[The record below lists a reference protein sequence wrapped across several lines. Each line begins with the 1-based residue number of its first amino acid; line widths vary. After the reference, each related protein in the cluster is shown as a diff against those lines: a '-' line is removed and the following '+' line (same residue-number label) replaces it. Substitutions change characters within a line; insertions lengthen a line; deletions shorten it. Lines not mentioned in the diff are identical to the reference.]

1 MINLFGPINSLGY
14 GVVFR
19 NLCKAL
25 AELNE
30 LPMSVSPIGGRLEC
44 ETPEELKLFQS
55 FNKLFDVR
63 HPSLMIW
70 HAWEM
75 HHFCG
80 TPRIGMP
87 IFEGTNFN
95 RVESNCLTQLDYI
108 AVMSE
113 WAKEVIVSQE
123 VKEED
128 KVFIIPGGID
138 ERVFNPA
145 VEASSHK
152 SRQYD
157 FTFLSSGKFEVR
169 KGHKLLLDSYINAF
183 HKKVDGKVRLMVHW
197 FNPFIRGKGGEGF
210 EMILDNTLTLEKSRG
225 GEYGFERNGPNCY
238 KMDNIFIE
246 YVPRVQTQKELA
258 SIYQSADA
266 GVFPYFAEGWNLPLI
281 EMMAIGKPCLATAYS
296 APMDFI
302 TEETNYLITDFN
314 MEKIDDPR
322 WFSDDAG
329 YWAVPKKDKLMEDML
344 YMYHRKEEDKEM
356 GEKASIHILE
366 NFTWKHSAGAML
378 DMVEVTGG

>member
-25 AELNE
+25 VELNE
-30 LPMSVSPIGGRLEC
+30 LPMSVSPVGGRLEC
-44 ETPEELKLFQS
+44 ETPEELRLFQS
-55 FNKLFDVR
+55 FNKLFNIK
-63 HPSLMIW
+63 HPSLMVW

-95 RVESNCLTQLDYI
+95 TVEANCLTQLDYI

-113 WAKEVIVSQE
+113 WAKEVVVSQE
-123 VKEED
+123 VKEEG
-128 KVFIIPGGID
+128 KVFIIPGGVD
-138 ERVFNPA
+138 ECIFNPA
-145 VEASSHK
+145 VQPSTHK
-152 SRQYD
+152 SKQYN
-157 FTFLSSGKFEVR
+157 FTFLSSGKFEIR
-169 KGHKLLLDSYINAF
+169 KGHKLLLDSFIEAF

-197 FNPFIRGKGGEGF
+197 FNPFVRGPKGQSF
-210 EMILDNTLTLEKSRG
+210 EEMLDNTLVSK
-225 GEYGFERNGPNCY
+225 GFTHTDTNQYAMN
-238 KMDNIFIE
+238 NIFIE
-246 YVPRVQTQKELA
+246 YIPRVKTQRELA

-281 EMMAIGKPCLATAYS
+281 EMMAIGKPCLATSYS

-302 TEETNYLITDFN
+302 AEETNYLITDFT

-322 WFSDDAG
+322 WFNDDAG

-344 YMYHRKEEDKEM
+344 YMYYRKREDKEM
-356 GEKASIHILE
+356 GKKASVHILE
-366 NFTWKHSAGAML
+366 NFTWKHSAAAIIEMT
-378 DMVEVTGG
+378 DTIGG

>member
-1 MINLFGPINSLGY
+1 MINLFGPVNSLGY

-19 NLCKAL
+19 SLCKAL

-30 LPMSVSPIGGRLEC
+30 IPMSISPIGGRLEC
-44 ETPEELKLFQS
+44 ESSKELNMFRS
-55 FNKLFDVR
+55 FNTLFDIK

-95 RVESNCLTQLDYI
+95 RVEANCLSQLDYI
-108 AVMSE
+108 SVMSE

-128 KVFIIPGGID
+128 KVFVIPGGVD
-138 ERVFNPA
+138 ELVFNPA
-145 VEASSHK
+145 AQP
-152 SRQYD
+152 SRHRSRLYD

-169 KGHKLLLDSYINAF
+169 KGHKLLLDSFIEAF

-197 FNPFIRGKGGEGF
+197 FNPFVRGPKGQGF
-210 EMILDNTLTLEKSRG
+210 EELLNNTFISK
-225 GEYGFERNGPNCY
+225 GFIHADENHYR
-238 KMDNIFIE
+238 MDNIFVD
-246 YVPRVQTQKELA
+246 YVPRVPTQKELA

-281 EMMAIGKPCLATAYS
+281 EMMAVGKPCLATAYS

-302 TEETNYLITDFN
+302 TEETNCLITDYT

-322 WFSDDAG
+322 WFSEEAG
-329 YWAVPKKDKLMEDML
+329 YWAIPNKNKLIESML
-344 YMYHRKEEDKEM
+344 YMYHNKKENKEM
-356 GEKASIHILE
+356 GNKASVHVLE
-366 NFTWKHSAGAML
+366 NFTWKKSAEIMIEI
-378 DMVEVTGG
+378 VKEVGGR

>member
-30 LPMSVSPIGGRLEC
+30 IPMSVSPIGGRLEC
-44 ETPEELKLFQS
+44 ETPEELRLFQS
-55 FNKLFDVR
+55 FNKLFSIK

-87 IFEGTNFN
+87 VFEGTNFN
-95 RVESNCLTQLDYI
+95 PVESNCLTQLDYI

-113 WAKEVIVSQE
+113 WAKEVVVSQE
-123 VKEED
+123 VMDEE
-128 KVFIIPGGID
+128 KVFIIPGGVD
-138 ERVFNPA
+138 ERIFNPA
-145 VEASSHK
+145 VSASHHK
-152 SRQYD
+152 SKQYS

-169 KGHKLLLDSYINAF
+169 KGHKLLLDSFIEAF
-183 HKKVDGKVRLMVHW
+183 HKKVGGKVRLMVHW
-197 FNPFIRGKGGEGF
+197 FNPFIRGPKGQSF
-210 EMILDNTLTLEKSRG
+210 DEMLDNTLVSK
-225 GEYGFERNGPNCY
+225 GFTHAETNY
-238 KMDNIFIE
+238 YTMDNISIE
-246 YVPRVQTQKELA
+246 YIPRVKTQKELA

-266 GVFPYFAEGWNLPLI
+266 GVFPYFSEGWNLPLI
-281 EMMAIGKPCLATAYS
+281 EMMAVGKPCLATAYS

-302 TEETNYLITDFN
+302 TEDSNYVITDFT

-322 WFSDDAG
+322 WFGDNAG
-329 YWAVPKKDKLMEDML
+329 YWAIPKKDKLIEDML
-344 YMYHRKEEDKEM
+344 YMYHRKNEDKEM
-356 GEKASIHILE
+356 GKKASIRVLE
-366 NFTWKHSAGAML
+366 NFTWKNSAESIL
-378 DMVEVTGG
+378 DMIEIIGG